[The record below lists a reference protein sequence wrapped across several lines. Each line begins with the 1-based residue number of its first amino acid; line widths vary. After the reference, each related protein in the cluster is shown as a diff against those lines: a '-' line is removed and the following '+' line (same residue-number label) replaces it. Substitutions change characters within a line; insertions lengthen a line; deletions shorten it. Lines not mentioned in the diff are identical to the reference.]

1 MDETEVRRY
10 TMGNRLK
17 AIREEKRMT
26 QEELSARSGVS
37 RQTIVSLENNE
48 SYNTTT
54 GTLVK
59 LADALGV
66 SIEQFFSAERG

>member
-1 MDETEVRRY
+1 
-10 TMGNRLK
+10 MGSRLK

-66 SIEQFFSAERG
+66 SIEQFFSEARG

>member
-1 MDETEVRRY
+1 
-10 TMGNRLK
+10 MGYRLK
-17 AIREEKRMT
+17 EIREEKRMT
-26 QEELSARSGVS
+26 QEELSAKSGVS
-37 RQTIVSLENNE
+37 RPTIISLENDE

-66 SIEQFFSAERG
+66 GIEQFFSTARG